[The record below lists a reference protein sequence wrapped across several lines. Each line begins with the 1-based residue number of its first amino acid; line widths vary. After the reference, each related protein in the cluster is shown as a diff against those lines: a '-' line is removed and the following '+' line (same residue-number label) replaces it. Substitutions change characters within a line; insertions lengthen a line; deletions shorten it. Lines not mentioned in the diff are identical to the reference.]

1 MGKFENSRRG
11 RVLGGS
17 STQDTAGNGV
27 HPEGSSTQKAARRR
41 RIGKTLRAVF
51 GLRSVRIWFYL
62 AFLGTLFA
70 FIGIGSIFVCLAPFA
85 FLVGLVFALWL
96 VGDFCKITPRLFA
109 LWAPAAPTEEAD
121 ASSWKNPTCE
131 GCLFR
136 TLNEGGECFGQKKH
150 GEQSPCE
157 YFTPSGVSD
166 SKK

>member
-1 MGKFENSRRG
+1 MGKSENSRRG
-11 RVLGGS
+11 QGNS
-17 STQDTAGNGV
+17 ATQDT
-27 HPEGSSTQKAARRR
+27 TRKAARRR

-51 GLRSVRIWFYL
+51 GLRSVRIWLYL

-109 LWAPAAPTEEAD
+109 LWTPAVPTEEEED
-121 ASSWKNPTCE
+121 AASWKNPTCE

-166 SKK
+166 SKR